1 MNWSTPFYAASA
13 GRLSA
18 TAGQGRGD
26 DVVPGVQR
34 ATIEVGQIRVLSY
47 VGEHYIEA
55 EVVKGEVKPGDI
67 AKKDTVACL
76 IQPAK

>member
-1 MNWSTPFYAASA
+1 M
-13 GRLSA
+13 
-18 TAGQGRGD
+18 
-26 DVVPGVQR
+26 QR